1 MKKTAVIY
9 LALKREHKM
18 AKYFFTL
25 IALLLTAC
33 SNSLQV
39 TQLPNQTESSRLFAV
54 QQLAPKTE
62 QSLLTVQFLPE
73 MWRWVQTDP
82 LGSPLARL
90 QLTQMG
96 WQNDGF
102 VMPNP
107 QAKQL
112 FSAIASHFSPNHPP
126 FVFSHIQQN
135 ATGKDY
141 FVNNKKM
148 WQISQQNTGIKI
160 TLADKSQWYLEEI
173 KQ

>member
-1 MKKTAVIY
+1 MKI
-9 LALKREHKM
+9 
-18 AKYFFTL
+18 AKSFFAI

-33 SNSLQV
+33 SSTLTV
-39 TQLPNQTESSRLFAV
+39 KQLPAQTQASRLFAV
-54 QQLAPKTE
+54 QQLAPHSE
-62 QSLLTVQFLPE
+62 QSLLAVQFLPE

-82 LGSPLARL
+82 LGAPLARL
-90 QLTQMG
+90 NLTQTG

-112 FSAIASHFSPNHPP
+112 FSAIASHLSSENPP
-126 FVFSHIQQN
+126 FVFSQIQQT

-141 FVNNKKM
+141 FVDSQKM
-148 WQISQQNTGIKI
+148 WQISPQQQGTKI
-160 TLADKSQWYLEEI
+160 TLTDKSQWYFEEI